1 MQLIINDNFPN
12 PLASAAEKS
21 DKRFG
26 TSVAKAI
33 LASTYDYREKR
44 NKIFSSNRAYAEGK
58 QDMKPIL
65 DMVEINGKSTYTNI
79 SVKPGAYAKKF
90 EKIVVDGYMES
101 RQEFPRVTALSAH
114 IQERK
119 AKRKSDAQF
128 RMEYGDVL
136 NQLSQEAGVPL
147 TDQSEYTPDSKED
160 LELYYDINDKEKEE
174 LLIQETLTFAF
185 NDIDIEKLKRR
196 ILTDQFQVNLFGL
209 YEYIDSNGREVV
221 DYIQGEDCIYSN
233 CFTDDFAEISEGGY
247 AGRLIRMPL
256 AKLRSRFALKGL
268 DEKELYG
275 YLKKFAGKFG
285 NASLPR
291 WTEDYRFRDVRPYDN
306 FMVEVL
312 HVWWSCNQ
320 VLEYTEGKDRYGRS
334 VFDVDYKLTPT
345 GKSSDGR
352 KNTGRV
358 YPLTAYEGYFL
369 GGGCYCL
376 EWAEQ
381 TNQLRDGNYKQ
392 ELICPFIFHM
402 VDNHGGMLSPSP
414 IENVKD
420 YFQIMDLN
428 WVKIKQVIAKTPPP
442 GLSIDISSL
451 MNIDLGEG
459 ETEPIEVL
467 SIYRQTGDLY
477 YNSKNEDGTIDYKQP
492 VTNQI
497 TDIASSINGFIIAY
511 NLAQQN
517 VRETLGINEFRDGSA
532 TAARIGF
539 KFAQSQAQASNTAT
553 VSNYMAYVK
562 AVTKLTRQMGIR
574 IWDALKYGNPNKGYL
589 KLLGEKNAELIQQRG
604 EVTQSIYDF
613 KYELGISADEKA
625 YLEQNIERALAAGTL
640 YMEDVMRIRRT
651 MDAGYALAERML
663 SMLTKKRRE
672 ERMQEA
678 IQNQQAASQYA
689 AEAGRATEQAKGEN
703 IQLQLQYEQAKE
715 KAKGDNDQ
723 IQVLLKGAMD
733 MITESFKTGVQI
745 PAMYEPLVSL
755 ALQNAA
761 VKTSSS
767 SQQAEQ
773 EQQQVEQQQA
783 QQEMGEQLQQAVSSG
798 EMTEEEAMQIAQENG
813 LM

>member
-12 PLASAAEKS
+12 PLSAKV
-21 DKRFG
+21 DKDTKAFG

-65 DMVEINGKSTYTNI
+65 DMVEIDGKSTYTNI
-79 SVKPGAYAKKF
+79 SIKPGAYAKKF

-119 AKRKSDAQF
+119 EKRKSDAQF
-128 RMEYGDVL
+128 RMEYGGVL
-136 NQLSQEAGVPL
+136 GELSQEAGVPL
-147 TDQSEYTPDSKED
+147 TDPSEYTPESKED

-174 LLIQETLTFAF
+174 LLLQETLTFAF

-209 YEYIDSNGREVV
+209 YEYIDNNGREVV

-233 CFTDDFAEISEGGY
+233 CFTDDFSEIPEGGY

-256 AKLRSRFALKGL
+256 AKLRARFALKGL
-268 DEKELYG
+268 DEKELHG
-275 YLKKFAGKFG
+275 YLKKFAGRFG

-334 VFDVDYKLTPT
+334 VFDVSDKLTPT

-428 WVKIKQVIAKTPPP
+428 WLKIKQVIAKTPPP
-442 GLSIDISSL
+442 GLSIDIRSL
-451 MNIDLGEG
+451 MNIDLGDG
-459 ETEPIEVL
+459 EIEPIEVL
-467 SIYRQTGDLY
+467 TIRRQTGDLY
-477 YNSKNEDGTIDYKQP
+477 YNSKDEEGNIDYKPP
-492 VTNQI
+492 VVNEAV
-497 TDIASSINGFIIAY
+497 DIGASINGFIVAY

-532 TAARIGF
+532 SAARIGF

-562 AVTKLTRQMGIR
+562 ATTKLTRQMGIR

-589 KLLGEKNAELIQQRG
+589 KLLGEKNAKLIQAKD
-604 EVTQSIYDF
+604 EVVQSIYDF
-613 KYELGISADEKA
+613 KYELGISSDERA
-625 YLEQNIERALAAGTL
+625 YLEQNIERALASGTL

-663 SMLTKKRRE
+663 SYLTEKRRK
-672 ERMQEA
+672 ERVADADVAQRSAAEYNA
-678 IQNQQAASQYA
+678 QAAQ
-689 AEAGRATEQAKGEN
+689 ATEQARGQN

-733 MITESFKTGVQI
+733 MITESFKTGTPI
-745 PAMYEPLVSL
+745 PPMYEPLVSL

-773 EQQQVEQQQA
+773 EQQQLEQQQA
-783 QQEMGEQLQQAVSSG
+783 QQQMGQELQAAVDSG
-798 EMTEEEAMQIAQENG
+798 EMTEEEALSIAQQNG
-813 LM
+813 LA